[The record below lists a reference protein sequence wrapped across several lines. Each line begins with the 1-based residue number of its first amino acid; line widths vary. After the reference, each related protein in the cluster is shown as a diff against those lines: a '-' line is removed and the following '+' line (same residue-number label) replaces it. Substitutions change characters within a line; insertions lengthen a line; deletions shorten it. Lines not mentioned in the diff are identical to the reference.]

1 MRVWS
6 IMTERVYKISDENA
20 PIEGL
25 TISKASSISKI
36 SKITY
41 FSLGEGTDISPEA
54 YSNLQMYIVN
64 GGEGVFKV
72 GNKEKLNVKE
82 GDMIIVPPNRL
93 CGVSTQK
100 GLVYTEIIPGKDVN
114 MNKIIKAGEVLK
126 IAELLPYKKDSI
138 VNMDVVSNDSMKYV
152 LMAFDE
158 GTGLTP
164 HRAPGDAIVFAL
176 DGKAVIG
183 YEGKD
188 YEIKAGEQFR
198 FEKGGLHSVTA
209 DGKFKMALL
218 LVF

>member
-1 MRVWS
+1 MVGK
-6 IMTERVYKISDENA
+6 IYKISDENA
-20 PIEGL
+20 PIDGL
-25 TISKASSISKI
+25 TISKISSISKTAR
-36 SKITY
+36 ITF

-54 YSNLQMYIVN
+54 YPNIQLYIVN
-64 GGEGVFKV
+64 GGEGV
-72 GNKEKLNVKE
+72 LNIGKKKNLMVTE
-82 GDMIIVPPNRL
+82 GDMFIVPANIL
-93 CGVSTQK
+93 CGFSTQN
-100 GLVYTEIIPGKDVN
+100 GLVYTEIIPGKDVK
-114 MNKIIKAGEVLK
+114 MNKIVKAGEVLK

-183 YEGKD
+183 YEGND

>member
-1 MRVWS
+1 
-6 IMTERVYKISDENA
+6 MTGKVYKISDENA
-20 PIEGL
+20 PVAGL
-25 TISKASSISKI
+25 TISKTSSISKTAG
-36 SKITY
+36 ITY

-54 YSNLQMYIVN
+54 YPNIQLYIVN

-72 GNKEKLNVKE
+72 GNMGDMKMAE
-82 GDMIIVPPNRL
+82 GDMLIVPANTL
-93 CGVSTQK
+93 CGVLTQK
-100 GLVYTEIIPGKDVN
+100 GLVYTEIIPGKDIN
-114 MNKIIKAGEVLK
+114 MNKIVKAGEVLK

-152 LMAFDE
+152 LMAFDA

-183 YEGKD
+183 YEGND